1 MKRYKILKPI
11 TTKKGDYYAGYIAE
25 LTEDEAKRWDSCIEE
40 VKEPVKRKP
49 VSSKKTKTSQ
59 ASKKTK

>member
-25 LTEDEAKRWDSCIEE
+25 LTEDEAKRWDSHIEL
-40 VKEPVKRKP
+40 VTEPVKRKP
-49 VSSKKTKTSQ
+49 VSSKQTKVGK
-59 ASKKTK
+59 AKKTK